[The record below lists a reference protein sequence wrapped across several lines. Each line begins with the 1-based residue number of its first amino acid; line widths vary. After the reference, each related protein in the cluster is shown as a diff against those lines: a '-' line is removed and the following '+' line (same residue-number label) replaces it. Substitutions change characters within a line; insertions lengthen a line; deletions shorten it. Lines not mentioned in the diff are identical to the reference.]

1 MAYQYV
7 AFTPQGD
14 QIQGRIEAES
24 EHEAEELLWKQ
35 KYTVISLRA
44 IQESAG
50 RQLFGSRIKTRDLI
64 VFSRQLATLIEA
76 GVSVVRGLELLRDQI
91 PSKVFQKTLDE
102 IIMDVQQGRF
112 FSEAVANHK
121 KAFPT
126 LYARLLEIGERAG
139 NLVMVLRQVATYMEK
154 EEKLVR
160 RIRGASAYPLFVLFM
175 AFGVVFL
182 MLTVALPPLMQ
193 LFTSFGAELPLPT
206 RMLIGLTEFASTY
219 TLQIVLVVVIFIGV
233 GVLFVRSKRGKQ
245 IFDRLMIKV
254 PLVGKVIVHGAVA
267 RLCRSTATLLQAGIS
282 LPEILDMSIR
292 AQSNTVIG
300 AALEQ
305 VHSELLQGHGLADP
319 LARQPVFPSMLV
331 QMVRVGEETGSLDS
345 NMDTLAVFYE
355 DEVDRTVDALSSAVE
370 PALTIF
376 IGLIVGFVAVA
387 VIYPM
392 YSLMGSIG

>member
-1 MAYQYV
+1 MPYQYV
-7 AFTPQGD
+7 AFTSQGE

-24 EHEAEELLWKQ
+24 EREAEELLWKQ
-35 KYTVISLRA
+35 RYTVISLKA
-44 IQESAG
+44 IQEKAG
-50 RQLFGSRIKTRDLI
+50 MQLFSSRIKTRDLI
-64 VFSRQLATLIEA
+64 VFSRQLATLIES
-76 GVSVVRGLELLRDQI
+76 GVSIVRGLELLRDQVTNKAFRKI
-91 PSKVFQKTLDE
+91 LDE

-112 FSEAVANHK
+112 FSEAVARHE

-126 LYARLLEIGERAG
+126 MYGRLLEIGERAG

-154 EEKLVR
+154 EETLVR

-206 RMLIGLTEFASTY
+206 RVLIGLTEFTSTY
-219 TLQIVLVVVIFIGV
+219 TLQIILVAVIVIAG
-233 GVLFVRSKRGKQ
+233 GVLFVRSKGGKQ
-245 IFDRLMIKV
+245 IFDRLMVKV
-254 PLVGKVIVHGAVA
+254 PLVGRVIVQGAVA
-267 RLCRSTATLLQAGIS
+267 RLCRSTSTLLQAGIS
-282 LPEILDMSIR
+282 LPEILEMSIR
-292 AQSNTVIG
+292 AQSNTLIR

-319 LARQPVFPSMLV
+319 LAKHPVFPSMLV

-376 IGLIVGFVAVA
+376 IGGIVAFVAVA

-392 YSLMGSIG
+392 YSLMGAIS

>member
-76 GVSVVRGLELLRDQI
+76 GVSIVRGLELLRDQI

-126 LYARLLEIGERAG
+126 MYARLLEIGERAG

-219 TLQIVLVVVIFIGV
+219 TLQIVLVVVILIG
-233 GVLFVRSKRGKQ
+233 GGILFVRSKGGKQ

-254 PLVGKVIVHGAVA
+254 PLVGKVIVQGAVA

>member
-7 AFTPQGD
+7 AYTPQGD

-35 KYTVISLRA
+35 KYTVISLKA
-44 IQESAG
+44 VQESAG
-50 RQLFGSRIKTRDLI
+50 MQLFSSRIKTRDLI
-64 VFSRQLATLIEA
+64 VFSRQLATLIES
-76 GVSVVRGLELLRDQI
+76 GVSIVRGLELLRDQI
-91 PSKVFQKTLDE
+91 TSKVFRQILDE

-112 FSEAVANHK
+112 FSEAVARHE

-126 LYARLLEIGERAG
+126 MYARLLEIGERAG

-154 EEKLVR
+154 EETLIR
-160 RIRGASAYPLFVLFM
+160 RIRGASSYPAFVLCM

-206 RMLIGLTEFASTY
+206 RILIGLTEFTSTY
-219 TLQIVLVVVIFIGV
+219 TLQIVLVAVIVIAG
-233 GVLFVRSKRGKQ
+233 GVLFVRSKGGKQ
-245 IFDRLMIKV
+245 VFDRLMVKV
-254 PLVGKVIVHGAVA
+254 PLVGRVIVQGAVA
-267 RLCRSTATLLQAGIS
+267 RLCRSTSTLLQAGIS
-282 LPEILDMSIR
+282 LPEILEMSIR
-292 AQSNTVIG
+292 AQSNTLIR

-376 IGLIVGFVAVA
+376 IGLIVAFVAVA

-392 YSLMGSIG
+392 YSLMGAIS

>member
-76 GVSVVRGLELLRDQI
+76 GVSIVRGLELLRDQI

-126 LYARLLEIGERAG
+126 MYARLLEIGERAG